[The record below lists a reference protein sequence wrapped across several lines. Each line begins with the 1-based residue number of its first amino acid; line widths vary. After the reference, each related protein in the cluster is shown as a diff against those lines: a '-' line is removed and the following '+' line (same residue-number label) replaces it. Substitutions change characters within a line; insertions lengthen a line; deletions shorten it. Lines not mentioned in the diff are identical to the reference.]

1 MLEYIAVALV
11 CVIIYSAYLY
21 WDYRR
26 SEAMLKTQEEKIQY
40 QGKMNPELGKFFY
53 ILFSI
58 DYN

>member
-26 SEAMLKTQEEKIQY
+26 SEAMLKTQEEKI
-40 QGKMNPELGKFFY
+40 
-53 ILFSI
+53 
-58 DYN
+58 